1 MKLSRSIRL
10 GIGAIAVALA
20 ATACGGD
27 EQRSALE
34 SAEAGN
40 LTIGIKFDQPGLG
53 LRNPDGTFTGF
64 DVDVA
69 KYVADQLGV
78 TEENITFKEAPSA
91 QRETLIQNG
100 EVDYIVGTY
109 SITDTRK
116 EKVDFAGPYFIAG
129 QSLLVRSDN
138 TDITGPRIAEQ
149 QQEAVLGEGL
159 DSRTERQGQ
168 VRAAGAAA
176 GGRHLLGVR
185 GTAPQRQRRR
195 LTTDDIILAGYAA
208 QYPPGE
214 LKVVGEPF
222 TTERYGIGLAKGDEA
237 SRTAINEAITEMI
250 ASGAWQAAFDANF
263 GDSGYQL
270 AREPADRR
278 VTLPIR
284 PARGTTDRPDRRRPS
299 PRPPAE
305 GTARCRTE
313 TWS

>member
-1 MKLSRSIRL
+1 MKLSRTVRL
-10 GIGAIAVALA
+10 GLGALAVALA
-20 ATACGGD
+20 ATACGGE

-53 LRNPDGTFTGF
+53 QRNPDGTFSGF

-69 KYVADQLGV
+69 KYVAGQLGV

-109 SITDTRK
+109 SITDSRK

-138 TDITGPRIAEQ
+138 TDITGPESLNNNKKLCSVKGSTPAQNVKENFAQ
-149 QQEAVLGEGL
+149 QVQL
-159 DSRTERQGQ
+159 Q
-168 VRAAGAAA
+168 VVDTYSACVE
-176 GGRHLLGVR
+176 LLRNGSVD
-185 GTAPQRQRRR
+185 A

-208 QYPPGE
+208 QYPGE

-237 SRTAINEAITEMI
+237 SRTAINDAITEMI
-250 ASGAWQAAFDANF
+250 ASGAWQASFDANF
-263 GDSGYQL
+263 GGSGYQ
-270 AREPADRR
+270 
-278 VTLPIR
+278 
-284 PARGTTDRPDRRRPS
+284 PS
-299 PRPPAE
+299 PENPPTVE
-305 GTARCRTE
+305 
-313 TWS
+313 